1 MGELTTDIALL
12 DSEVRSATNVTDDV
26 RSARD
31 DKALMFFLDITKA
44 PAASATTLTFV
55 LEAKDP
61 VSGKYVPVTS
71 YEASKKGEELGAG
84 TTLVFIVGSASAET
98 KDVAA
103 VQSQALALPR
113 TWRAKVVH
121 SAGGNWTY
129 TLGYESC

>member
-1 MGELTTDIALL
+1 MGELTTDVGLL
-12 DSEVRSATNVTDDV
+12 ASAVRAATNVTADV

-44 PAASATTLTFV
+44 PAAAETLTFV

-61 VSGKYVPVTS
+61 VTGKYVPVTS

-84 TTLVFIVGSASAET
+84 TTLVFIIGSASSET

-103 VQSQALALPR
+103 VQSQALTLPR
-113 TWRAKVVH
+113 SWRVKVVH
-121 SAGGNWTY
+121 SGAGNWTY
-129 TLGYESC
+129 SLGYESC

>member
-12 DSEVRSATNVTDDV
+12 DSKVRAATNVTDDV

-44 PAASATTLTFV
+44 PAAAETLTLV

-71 YEASKKGEELGAG
+71 FEASKKGEELGGG
-84 TTLVFIVGSASAET
+84 TTLIFIVGSASAET

-113 TWRAKVVH
+113 SWRVKVTH
-121 SAGGNWTY
+121 SGAGNWTY
-129 TLGYESC
+129 SLGYESC